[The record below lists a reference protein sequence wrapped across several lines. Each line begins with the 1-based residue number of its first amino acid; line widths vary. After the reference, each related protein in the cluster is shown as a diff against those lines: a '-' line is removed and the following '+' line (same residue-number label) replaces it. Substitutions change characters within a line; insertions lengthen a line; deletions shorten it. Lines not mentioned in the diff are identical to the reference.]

1 MEIYIDVFFLIN
13 FSADFLLLALSDSNT
28 KYDAK
33 SIIKKM
39 LAALTASVYACGIF
53 LDLPQLFYS
62 LPSKLVV
69 FFLICATAFCPC
81 RSSRFFGECFAFFV
95 WSVFFC
101 GTFYAVS
108 SFAGRRDFLFL
119 INDAVW
125 FVCIISAFFVA
136 KHLFSK
142 AKKSFFEKN
151 TLKIK
156 YNEKY
161 VFTEALPDSGNF
173 LKDPNSS
180 MPVIIVDE
188 EVLKELFSPSLTK
201 NNLCEFVNPKDFRT
215 IPFRTI
221 SKSGILYGFV
231 PQEIFYGGKKIRR
244 AIVAAAPSPL
254 SCGALVGP
262 QIM

>member
-13 FSADFLLLALSDSNT
+13 FSADFLLLALSDSNA
-28 KYDAK
+28 KFSPK
-33 SIIKKM
+33 SIIKKI
-39 LAALTASVYACGIF
+39 LAALIASIYACGIF
-53 LDLPQLFYS
+53 LDFPPIFYS
-62 LPSKLVV
+62 ASSKIIV
-69 FFLICATAFCPC
+69 FFLICAAAFCPC
-81 RSSRFFGECFAFFV
+81 RPSRFFGKCFSFFV

-101 GTFYAVS
+101 GIFYAIS
-108 SFAGRRDFLFL
+108 SFSGKSDFIFL

-136 KHLFSK
+136 KYFFSK
-142 AKKSFFEKN
+142 AKKSSFEKN
-151 TLKIK
+151 ILKIK

-231 PQEIFYGGKKIRR
+231 PQKIFYDGREIKQ
-244 AIVAAAPSPL
+244 AIIAAAPSPL